1 MWIRVCHSGKTG
13 WSKQADDSGIWQ
25 SCVNSFILHTIWSFL
40 QSFFSVELGLSCL
53 KYCKSWP
60 LIPTSISVIVRWI
73 TWVYLFFVFLV
84 DSGDIFGSGNFCF
97 STLCW
102 LPTQYFFGGL
112 PICNNHFFYFFLQ
125 RPLVLVLRNVPNGS
139 PLEQS
144 VNVMSATKGWWWMY
158 QKKMKKIERLFWN
171 VLDQSSEIDN
181 GYNLANFV
189 IFPWQEDHL

>member
-1 MWIRVCHSGKTG
+1 MTKLCEFFYFTHHLIIFAVIFFGRTRL
-13 WSKQADDSGIWQ
+13 DS
-25 SCVNSFILHTIWSFL
+25 
-40 QSFFSVELGLSCL
+40 SCL

-60 LIPTSISVIVRWI
+60 LIPTSISLIVRWI
-73 TWVYLFFVFLV
+73 TWVYLLFVFLV

-158 QKKMKKIERLFWN
+158 QKKNEKNWN
-171 VLDQSSEIDN
+171 IVLKCVGSELRN
-181 GYNLANFV
+181 
-189 IFPWQEDHL
+189 W

>member
-84 DSGDIFGSGNFCF
+84 DSGDIFVSGNFCF

-112 PICNNHFFYFFLQ
+112 PICNNHFFLFFSATASSFSLEE
-125 RPLVLVLRNVPNGS
+125 RTKWFSAWTICKCDECHKRLVMDVPKKNEKNRNIVLKCVGSELRN
-139 PLEQS
+139 
-144 VNVMSATKGWWWMY
+144 W
-158 QKKMKKIERLFWN
+158 
-171 VLDQSSEIDN
+171 
-181 GYNLANFV
+181 
-189 IFPWQEDHL
+189 